1 MVVFRNVVRDAPVA
15 NFWNNGKNQ
24 MALSRGTRGFTAFNN
39 EPFDMNVKLFTSLP
53 GGEYCDVI
61 TGNVL
66 ENGECS
72 GAKVIVDENG
82 EAEINV
88 PIGVGVLSIHIGVN
102 EITRQWTLDTDG
114 LKPNRCHENRF

>member
-1 MVVFRNVVRDAPVA
+1 MIVFRNVVRNAPVV

-24 MALSRGTRGFTAFNN
+24 IAFSRGTRGFIAFNN

-53 GGEYCDVI
+53 SGEYCDI
-61 TGNVL
+61 INGNVV
-66 ENGECS
+66 ENGKCS
-72 GAKVIVDENG
+72 GAKVIIDENG

-102 EITRQWTLDTDG
+102 KIT
-114 LKPNRCHENRF
+114 